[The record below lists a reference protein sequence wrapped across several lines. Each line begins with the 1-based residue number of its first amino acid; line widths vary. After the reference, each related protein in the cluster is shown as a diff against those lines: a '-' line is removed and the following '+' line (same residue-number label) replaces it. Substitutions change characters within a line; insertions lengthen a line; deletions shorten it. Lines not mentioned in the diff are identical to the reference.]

1 MLTYT
6 PNKYKGGVML
16 PILKE
21 KNVTENSLAVPY
33 VKCGVDMGADNPRQ
47 YCGKNMCL
55 GLGFE

>member
-33 VKCGVDMGADNPRQ
+33 YNYNKCCYQVNDAQ
-47 YCGKNMCL
+47 CA
-55 GLGFE
+55 

>member
-1 MLTYT
+1 
-6 PNKYKGGVML
+6 ML

>member
-33 VKCGVDMGADNPRQ
+33 LYITVTVTVRARIATVE
-47 YCGKNMCL
+47 L
-55 GLGFE
+55 

>member
-33 VKCGVDMGADNPRQ
+33 YLSCIIIMYYVLV
-47 YCGKNMCL
+47 
-55 GLGFE
+55 

>member
-33 VKCGVDMGADNPRQ
+33 YYWYWEVRSEVTYYWYRCA
-47 YCGKNMCL
+47 
-55 GLGFE
+55 

>member
-33 VKCGVDMGADNPRQ
+33 SHSS
-47 YCGKNMCL
+47 L
-55 GLGFE
+55 SLFERLASQPLLDWCFLSAIL